1 MAVPHAGVVPRR
13 PGRIHW
19 RSHLEGYLFIAP
31 WLIGFVLF
39 TLGPMVASA
48 LISLT
53 SFDILTPARWLG
65 LANYSRLI
73 NDKVFLNA
81 VFNTL
86 FYIALAVPAQLLV
99 ALGLALL
106 LNLRV
111 RGVGIFRTLFYLPT
125 VVPAVAGVLLWVMLL
140 QPDFGLFNHLLRL
153 VHLPGLPWLTD
164 TTTAKPALVLIS
176 LWYVGSQ
183 MLVFL
188 AALQG
193 VPQELYDAANI
204 DGANAIGRFRNVTL
218 PMITPALFFN
228 VVIGVINASQTF
240 TLAFIGTAGG
250 PANSTKFLV
259 LYIYE
264 QGFQSMR
271 MGYASALAWA
281 LLIFILLLTLLQ
293 FRFSRWV
300 YYEGTTRG

>member
-1 MAVPHAGVVPRR
+1 VQRAGIAGASAR
-13 PGRIHW
+13 PIRW

-31 WLIGFVLF
+31 WLIGFLVF
-39 TLGPMVASA
+39 TLGPMIASA

-53 SFDILTPARWLG
+53 SFDILSPAKWIGLG
-65 LANYSRLI
+65 NYARLMGDRLFYTSI
-73 NDKVFLNA
+73 Y
-81 VFNTL
+81 NTL
-86 FYIALAVPAQLLV
+86 FYILLAVPAQLVV

-106 LNLRV
+106 LNLRLRAV
-111 RGVGIFRTLFYLPT
+111 GVFRTLYYLPT
-125 VVPAVAGVLLWVMLL
+125 VVPSVAGVLLWVMLFN
-140 QPDFGLFNHLLRL
+140 PDLGLVNRLLRFIG
-153 VHLPGLPWLTD
+153 LPGLPWLTD

-188 AALQG
+188 AALHG
-193 VPQELYDAANI
+193 VPAELYDAAHI
-204 DGANAIGRFRNVTL
+204 DGANVLARFRHVTL

-228 VVIGVINASQTF
+228 LVVGIINASQTF
-240 TLAFIGTAGG
+240 TLAFVGTAGG

-264 QGFQSMR
+264 QSFQSMR

-281 LLIFILLLTLLQ
+281 LLVFIMLLTLVQ
-293 FRFSRWV
+293 FRLSRWV
-300 YYEGTTRG
+300 YYESAARD

>member
-1 MAVPHAGVVPRR
+1 MAVQHASVAPRR
-13 PGRIHW
+13 SGRIHW

-65 LANYSRLI
+65 LGNYSRLI
-73 NDKVFLNA
+73 GDKVFLNA

-125 VVPAVAGVLLWVMLL
+125 VVPA
-140 QPDFGLFNHLLRL
+140 
-153 VHLPGLPWLTD
+153 
-164 TTTAKPALVLIS
+164 
-176 LWYVGSQ
+176 
-183 MLVFL
+183 
-188 AALQG
+188 
-193 VPQELYDAANI
+193 
-204 DGANAIGRFRNVTL
+204 
-218 PMITPALFFN
+218 
-228 VVIGVINASQTF
+228 
-240 TLAFIGTAGG
+240 
-250 PANSTKFLV
+250 
-259 LYIYE
+259 
-264 QGFQSMR
+264 
-271 MGYASALAWA
+271 
-281 LLIFILLLTLLQ
+281 
-293 FRFSRWV
+293 
-300 YYEGTTRG
+300 

>member
-1 MAVPHAGVVPRR
+1 VQYAGVPR
-13 PGRIHW
+13 PSSGRIRW

-31 WLIGFVLF
+31 WLIGFLLF
-39 TLGPMVASA
+39 TFGPMLASA

-53 SFDILTPARWLG
+53 SFDILSPAKWLG
-65 LANYSRLI
+65 LGNYDRLI
-73 NDKVFLNA
+73 KDRLFLNT
-81 VFNTL
+81 VYNTL
-86 FYIALAVPAQLLV
+86 FYTILAVPTQLVV

-106 LNLRV
+106 LNLRL
-111 RGVGIFRTLFYLPT
+111 RGVGMFRTLFYLPT
-125 VVPAVAGVLLWVMLL
+125 VVPSVAGVLLWVMLL
-140 QPDFGLFNHLLRL
+140 NPDFGLFNRILWA
-153 VHLPGLPWLTD
+153 VGLPGLAWLTD
-164 TTTAKPALVLIS
+164 TTTAKPALVLIG

-193 VPQELYDAANI
+193 VPTELYDAAHI
-204 DGANAIGRFRNVTL
+204 DGANAFARFRNVTL

-228 VVIGVINASQTF
+228 LVVGIINASQTF
-240 TLAFIGTAGG
+240 TLAFIGTGGG

-264 QGFQSMR
+264 QGFQSLR
-271 MGYASALAWA
+271 MGYASAMAWA
-281 LLIFILLLTLLQ
+281 LLLFIMLLTLIQ

-300 YYEGTTRG
+300 YYESASRA

>member
-1 MAVPHAGVVPRR
+1 VHSAGLAR
-13 PGRIHW
+13 PSARPIRW
-19 RSHLEGYLFIAP
+19 RTHLEGYLFIAP

-39 TLGPMVASA
+39 TLGPMIASA
-48 LISLT
+48 VISFT
-53 SFDILTPARWLG
+53 NFDILTPARWAG
-65 LANYSRLI
+65 LANYARLI
-73 NDKVFLNA
+73 NDRLFLNT
-81 VFNTL
+81 VYNTL
-86 FYIALAVPAQLLV
+86 FYTILAVPTQLV
-99 ALGLALL
+99 IALGLALL
-106 LNLRV
+106 LNMRL
-111 RGVGIFRTLFYLPT
+111 RGVGVFRTLFYLPT

-140 QPDFGLFNHLLRL
+140 NPDFGLFNRLLWA
-153 VHLPGLPWLTD
+153 VGLPGLPWLTD
-164 TTTAKPALVLIS
+164 TTTAKPALVLIG

-193 VPQELYDAANI
+193 VPPELYDAAHI
-204 DGANAIGRFRNVTL
+204 DGANAVARFRNVTL

-228 VVIGVINASQTF
+228 LVVGIINASQTF
-240 TLAFIGTAGG
+240 TLAFIGTGGG

-281 LLIFILLLTLLQ
+281 LLLFIMVLTLFQ
-293 FRFSRWV
+293 FRLSRWV
-300 YYEGTTRG
+300 YYEGSARG